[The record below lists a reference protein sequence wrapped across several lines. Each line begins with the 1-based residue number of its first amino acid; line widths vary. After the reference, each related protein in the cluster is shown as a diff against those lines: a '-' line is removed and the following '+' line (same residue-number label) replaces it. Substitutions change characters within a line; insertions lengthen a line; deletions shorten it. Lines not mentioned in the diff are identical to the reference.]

1 MAALKTQT
9 APAVDRALSILEI
22 LAQSGTGLT
31 LPELVD
37 HSNLPRSSVHYLLVT
52 LERRGYLERNHRTG
66 RYLFSTKLLGLAR
79 GAAEGLSIAEQATP
93 HLWRLTQA
101 TGLSAHIGILQ
112 DDEVVLVAK
121 VDPPRAAGRSTWPGK
136 RMAMHSTALGKVL
149 LASLPD
155 VHVALIVRERG
166 LPRHNENTIS
176 SARALNHELARI
188 RLSGYA
194 VDAEEDEL
202 GSACLGV
209 PILNGRGETVAG
221 LSLAGTIAELT
232 EERFQHLLPLLSE
245 AAASIARAAWP
256 QGFSGPRQLRRGEL
270 VEQRFARMEPSNVL
284 AKDFPDARNK
294 VRAQA

>member
-22 LAQSGTGLT
+22 LAQSGSGLT

-37 HSNLPRSSVHYLLVT
+37 QSNLPRSSVHYLLVT

-66 RYLFSTKLLGLAR
+66 RYLFSTKLLDLAR
-79 GAAEGLSIAEQATP
+79 GAVEGLSIAEQATP
-93 HLWRLTQA
+93 HLWRLSQA
-101 TGLSAHIGILQ
+101 TGLSALIGILQ

-121 VDPPRAAGRSTWPGK
+121 VDPARASFRSTWPGK

-149 LASLPD
+149 MASLPEA
-155 VHVALIVRERG
+155 HVASIVRERG

-176 SARALNHELARI
+176 TLRTLNQELTRV
-188 RLSGYA
+188 RLLGYA

-202 GSACLGV
+202 GFTCLGV
-209 PILNGRGETVAG
+209 PIVSPDGMTLAA
-221 LSLAGTIAELT
+221 LSLAGATAELT
-232 EERFQHLLPLLSE
+232 PERYAHLLPLLGD
-245 AAASIARAAWP
+245 AAASIARAA
-256 QGFSGPRQLRRGEL
+256 SGPRQLAGGQL
-270 VEQRFARMEPSNVL
+270 VEQRFAGMKPPHVL
-284 AKDFPDARNK
+284 AEDFPHTRNK

>member
-52 LERRGYLERNHRTG
+52 LERRGYLERHQRTG
-66 RYLFSTKLLGLAR
+66 RYLFSTKLLDLAR
-79 GAAEGLSIAEQATP
+79 GAVVGLSIAEQAMP
-93 HLWRLTQA
+93 HLWRLTHA
-101 TGLSAHIGILQ
+101 TRLSAYIGILQ

-121 VDPPRAAGRSTWPGK
+121 SDPPRTAARSTWPGK

-149 LASLPD
+149 LAGLPEP
-155 VHVALIVRERG
+155 HVAAIVRERG

-176 SARALNHELARI
+176 SVRALSHEVARV
-188 RLSGYA
+188 RLLGYA

-202 GSACLGV
+202 GYASLGV
-209 PILNGRGETVAG
+209 PVRGARGETLAG
-221 LSLAGTIAELT
+221 LSLAGPTLELI
-232 EERFQHLLPLLSE
+232 EERYPALLPLLTATAGSL
-245 AAASIARAAWP
+245 ARAAW
-256 QGFSGPRQLRRGEL
+256 SGPQQLGAGKP
-270 VEQRFARMEPSNVL
+270 VEKRFPGVKAAHVL
-284 AKDFPDARNK
+284 AEDFPETRNK
-294 VRAQA
+294 MRAQA